1 MYVMVPSAAL
11 QSHRAVAPF
20 VHARSNTPV
29 PTPISVHTVPLT
41 GSPAHASAW
50 QVRYCARAHNSGT
63 LLVVWVPYG
72 VMGLLWVPYGVMG
85 LLWVPYG

>member
-1 MYVMVPSAAL
+1 MMGYVMVPSAAL

-41 GSPAHASAW
+41 GSPAHARRKFAI
-50 QVRYCARAHNSGT
+50 VHGRTKVAHFWYS
-63 LLVVWVPYG
+63 
-72 VMGLLWVPYGVMG
+72 MG
-85 LLWVPYG
+85 